1 MSTQDVQF
9 ALRTLRRS
17 PGFALV
23 AILTI
28 AIGVGATSAI
38 ASAVDAALVQPLP
51 YQQPGQLVRLYQA
64 DTIRP
69 EDRGFVTPVHYLAFR
84 SRLASFSAVA
94 AVATYS
100 EAGADIGTGESA
112 RRIRVLPVSSDY
124 FDVTRVRP
132 LLGRGFRP
140 EEDDEAATVV
150 ILSYE
155 LWQQQYEGTPSIV
168 GRAIDMNGAPHT
180 VIGVMPRGYR
190 DPVAG
195 SIDAWTPV
203 DLREGKDPSN
213 INNHY
218 LSVIGRLRPTIPM
231 TRAQAELDLL
241 MLSMAKEYPNS
252 SRVRSVARLYPL
264 KDDIV
269 GGATRS
275 YMLMLGAALLVL
287 MLVCVNVAN
296 LLLVRGSE
304 RARELAVRSALG
316 ASRSRIV
323 RQLLLESVALAL
335 VGGAAGLVVARG
347 TMAVILAIGAGSMP
361 RIETMHVDAHLLIIA
376 LLLSTSSAIGF
387 GLGPALRMARSE
399 PREVLQEQGRSFT
412 GGRRQMRMRQWLVIA
427 QVALA
432 FVLLVGA
439 GVLLASFSRL
449 RDLDLGVRTDHVL
462 TYELHLPEARYDSTA
477 RARLYEEIAART
489 EALPGVR
496 AAGGVSKLPAT
507 GQYHEWG
514 VQALTGPLANNQREG
529 NIGGQNRVVSGD
541 YFRAVG
547 IPIIDGRVFDA
558 HDDNRAPDRVVVSRR
573 LAEQLYP
580 AVRAVGQRLNTGN
593 HDSEIIG
600 VVGDVAVDAEGRV
613 EPYVYHAHRQ
623 FAGDRNWGLI
633 QTVRTT
639 GEPTALQNTLRQTI
653 AALDPQLV
661 MYKPVALNDAIGRGE
676 SQRRFT
682 MQMLTAFAAVALALA
697 ALGLFGVLSYGVR
710 LRTREFGIRMALG
723 AEAGSVRG
731 LVLREAFTV
740 TGLGVALGIAGAV
753 ALSRVITSAAFQTA
767 PLDPRV
773 LASVVAFI
781 AAVATA
787 AAYVPAYRATTVDPR
802 TTLQ

>member
-9 ALRTLRRS
+9 AVRTLRRS

-64 DTIRP
+64 DTINP
-69 EDRGFVTPVHYLAFR
+69 TDRGFVTPVHYLAFR
-84 SRLASFSAVA
+84 SRLTSFSAVA
-94 AVATYS
+94 AIATYS

-124 FDVTRVRP
+124 FDVTRVAP
-132 LLGRGFRP
+132 MLGRGFRP
-140 EEDDEAATVV
+140 EEDDGAAVV
-150 ILSYE
+150 ILSYD
-155 LWQQQYEGTPSIV
+155 LWQRQFEGNPQVV
-168 GRAIDMNGAPHT
+168 GRVIEMNGAPHI

-195 SIDAWTPV
+195 SVDALGAI
-203 DLREGKDPSN
+203 DLREGRDPSN
-213 INNHY
+213 VDNHY
-218 LSVIGRLRPTIPM
+218 LTVVGRLKPTVPM
-231 TRAQAELDLL
+231 ARAQAELNVL
-241 MLSMAKEYPNS
+241 MRSIAREYPNAS
-252 SRVRSVARLYPL
+252 LLRSVARLYPL

-275 YMLMLGAALLVL
+275 YVLMLGAALLVL
-287 MLVCVNVAN
+287 VLVCVNVAN

-316 ASRSRIV
+316 ASRSRLVKQMLI
-323 RQLLLESVALAL
+323 ESVALAFA
-335 VGGAAGLVVARG
+335 GGAAGLVVARG

-361 RIETMHVDAHLLIIA
+361 RVESMHVDARLLIVA
-376 LLLSTSSAIGF
+376 LVLSSVSAIGF

-399 PREVLQEQGRSFT
+399 PREILQEQGRSFT
-412 GGRRQMRMRQWLVIA
+412 GGRRQMRMRQWLVVA

-449 RDLDLGVRTDHVL
+449 RQLDLGVRTDHVL

-496 AAGGVSKLPAT
+496 VAGGVSKLPAT
-507 GQYHEWG
+507 GQYNEWG
-514 VQALTGPLANNQREG
+514 VQALTGPLANNEHEG
-529 NIGGQNRVVSGD
+529 NLGGQNRVISGD
-541 YFRAVG
+541 YFSAVG
-547 IPIIDGRVFDA
+547 IPIVDGRVFDA
-558 HDDNRAPDRVVVSRR
+558 HDDNKAPDRVVVSRR
-573 LAEQLYP
+573 AAEQLYP
-580 AVRAVGQRLNTGN
+580 GVRAVGQRLNTGGHN
-593 HDSEIIG
+593 SEIIG

-613 EPYVYHAHRQ
+613 EPYVYHTHRQ
-623 FAGDRNWGLI
+623 WAGDRNWGLI
-633 QTVRTT
+633 QTVRTA
-639 GEPTALQNTLRQTI
+639 GDPSALQKSLRQTI
-653 AALDPQLV
+653 ASLDPQLV
-661 MYKPVALNDAIGRGE
+661 MYKPIALDDAIGRGE
-676 SQRRFT
+676 AQRLFT
-682 MQMLTAFAAVALALA
+682 MRMLTAFAAVALALA

-723 AEAGSVRG
+723 AEAGSVRA
-731 LVLREAFTV
+731 LVLREAFAV
-740 TGLGVALGIAGAV
+740 TGLGVALGVCGAV
-753 ALSRVITSAAFQTA
+753 ALSRVIASAAFQTE

-781 AAVATA
+781 AAVAVV
-787 AAYVPAYRATTVDPR
+787 AAYLPAYRATTVDPR
-802 TTLQ
+802 TALQ

>member
-9 ALRTLRRS
+9 AIRTLRRS
-17 PGFALV
+17 PAFAAV

-64 DTIRP
+64 DTAHP
-69 EDRGFVTPVHYLAFR
+69 NDRNFVTPVHYLAFR

-94 AVATYS
+94 AIFAYS
-100 EAGADIGTGESA
+100 ESGADIGTGETA

-124 FDVTRVRP
+124 FDVTRVAP
-132 LLGRGFRP
+132 VLGRGFRRE
-140 EEDDEAATVV
+140 EEDDAAVV
-150 ILSYE
+150 ILSNE
-155 LWQQQYEGTPSIV
+155 LWQHQYEGNSSLI
-168 GRAIDMNGAPHT
+168 GRVIDMNGAPRT

-190 DPVAG
+190 DPVVGA
-195 SIDAWTPV
+195 IDAWTPA

-213 INNHY
+213 VNNHY
-218 LSVIGRLRPTIPM
+218 ITVIGRLRPTVPIA
-231 TRAQAELDLL
+231 RAQAELDLL
-241 MLSMAKEYPNS
+241 MASMAREYPNA
-252 SRVRSVARLYPL
+252 SRYRSVARLYPL

-275 YMLMLGAALLVL
+275 YVLMLGAAILVL
-287 MLVCVNVAN
+287 VLVCVNVAN

-316 ASRSRIV
+316 ASQSRLVKQMLI
-323 RQLLLESVALAL
+323 ESVALAL
-335 VGGAAGLVVARG
+335 AGGVAGLVVARG
-347 TMAVILAIGAGSMP
+347 TMAVIVAIGAGSMP
-361 RIETMHVDAHLLIIA
+361 RIDGMQVDAHLLIAA
-376 LLLSTSSAIGF
+376 LLLSTVSAIGF
-387 GLGPALRMARSE
+387 GLGPALRLARSA

-412 GGRRQMRMRQWLVIA
+412 GGRREMRVRQWLVVA

-449 RDLDLGVRTDHVL
+449 RELDLGLRTDHVL

-477 RARLYEEIAART
+477 RARLYEQIAART
-489 EALPGVR
+489 KALPGVV
-496 AAGGVSKLPAT
+496 AAGGISKLPAT

-514 VQALTGPLANNQREG
+514 VEALTGPLVGSRRS
-529 NIGGQNRVVSGD
+529 NIGGQNRVISGD
-541 YFRAVG
+541 YFSAVR
-547 IPIIDGRVFDA
+547 IPIVDGRVFDA
-558 HDDNRAPDRVVVSRR
+558 RDDERAPNRVVVSRE

-580 AVRAVGQRLNTGN
+580 GVRAVGQRLNTGN

-623 FAGDRNWGLI
+623 FAGDRNWALI

-639 GEPTALQNTLRQTI
+639 GDPNALQKALRQTV
-653 AALDPQLV
+653 ASLDPQLV
-661 MYKPVALNDAIGRGE
+661 MYKPMTLDDAIGRGE
-676 SQRRFT
+676 AQRLFT
-682 MQMLTAFAAVALALA
+682 LRMLTAFAAVALALA

-723 AEAGSVRG
+723 AEAGSVRA
-731 LVLREAFTV
+731 LVLREALTV
-740 TGLGVALGIAGAV
+740 TGLGVALGVGGAV
-753 ALSRVITSAAFQTA
+753 ALSRVIASAAFQTA
-767 PLDPRV
+767 PLDPWV

-781 AAVATA
+781 AVVAGV
-787 AAYVPAYRATTVDPR
+787 AAYVPAHRATTVDPR
-802 TTLQ
+802 TALQ

>member
-1 MSTQDVQF
+1 M
-9 ALRTLRRS
+9 
-17 PGFALV
+17 V

-38 ASAVDAALVQPLP
+38 ASAVDAALIQPLP

-64 DTIRP
+64 DTVHP
-69 EDRGFVTPVHYLAFR
+69 GDRNFVTPVHYLAFR
-84 SRLASFSAVA
+84 SRLSSFSAVA

-124 FDVTRVRP
+124 FDVTRVAP

-140 EEDDEAATVV
+140 EEDDEVGTVV
-150 ILSYE
+150 ILSFE
-155 LWQQQYEGTPSIV
+155 LWQHQYDGNPNIV
-168 GRAIDMNGAPHT
+168 GRVIDMNGAPQT

-190 DPVAG
+190 DPVVG
-195 SIDAWTPV
+195 SVDAWTPV
-203 DLREGKDPSN
+203 DLRAGKDPSN
-213 INNHY
+213 IDNHY

-231 TRAQAELDLL
+231 ARAQAELDLL
-241 MLSMAKEYPNS
+241 MASIVREYS
-252 SRVRSVARLYPL
+252 HASRVRSVARLYPL

-287 MLVCVNVAN
+287 VLVCVNVAN

-323 RQLLLESVALAL
+323 RQMLLESVALAL
-335 VGGAAGLVVARG
+335 VGGAAGLLVARG

-361 RIETMHVDAHLLIIA
+361 RIESTHVDAHLLIIA
-376 LLLSTSSAIGF
+376 LVLSTVSAIGF

-412 GGRRQMRMRQWLVIA
+412 GGRRQMRMRQWLVVA

-514 VQALTGPLANNQREG
+514 VQALTGPLANTQREG
-529 NIGGQNRVVSGD
+529 NVGGQNRVVSGD
-541 YFRAVG
+541 YFKAVG
-547 IPIIDGRVFDA
+547 IPIVDGRVFDA
-558 HDDNRAPDRVVVSRR
+558 HDDNKAPDRVVVSRR
-573 LAEQLYP
+573 LAEQLFP
-580 AVRAVGQRLNTGN
+580 GVRAVGQRLNTGN

-600 VVGDVAVDAEGRV
+600 VVGDVAVDAEGRI

-623 FAGDRNWGLI
+623 FAGDRNWALI
-633 QTVRTT
+633 QTVLTA
-639 GEPTALQNTLRQTI
+639 GDPSALQNALRQTV
-653 AALDPQLV
+653 ASLDPQLV

-723 AEAGSVRG
+723 AEAASVRG

-740 TGLGVALGIAGAV
+740 TALGVALGIGGAV
-753 ALSRVITSAAFQTA
+753 ALSRVIASAAFQTA
-767 PLDPRV
+767 PLDPWV

-781 AAVATA
+781 ATVAAVA
-787 AAYVPAYRATTVDPR
+787 AYLPAYRATTVDPR
-802 TTLQ
+802 TALQ